1 VAFLKVLFSR
11 IGLLIMIYF
20 IIGVAVGPP
29 PCSQGKLPTTAVE
42 TSSAVVAWIQ
52 FFIWVLLWPL
62 GVIFHHAAFT
72 L

>member
-1 VAFLKVLFSR
+1 MAFLKTLFSR
-11 IGLLIMIYF
+11 TGLLIMIYF

-29 PCSQGKLPTTAVE
+29 PGAQGKLPTTVVE
-42 TSSAVVAWIQ
+42 TSSAIVAWIQ

>member
-1 VAFLKVLFSR
+1 VAFLKTLFSR
-11 IGLLIMIYF
+11 TGLLIMIYF

-29 PCSQGKLPTTAVE
+29 PGAQGRLPTTVVE
-42 TSSAVVAWIQ
+42 TSSAIVAWLQ

-62 GVIFHHAAFT
+62 GLIFHHAAFT

>member
-1 VAFLKVLFSR
+1 MAFLRVLFSR

-29 PCSQGKLPTTAVE
+29 PGAQGKLPTAAVE

-52 FFIWVLLWPL
+52 FFIWILLWPL
-62 GVIFHHAAFT
+62 GVIFHHPAFT

>member
-1 VAFLKVLFSR
+1 VAFLKTLFSR
-11 IGLLIMIYF
+11 TGLLIMIYF
-20 IIGVAVGPP
+20 IIGVLVGPP
-29 PCSQGKLPTTAVE
+29 PGAQGKLPTTVVE
-42 TSSAVVAWIQ
+42 TSSAIVAWIQ

>member
-1 VAFLKVLFSR
+1 VGFLKVLFSR
-11 IGLLIMIYF
+11 IGLLILIYF

-29 PCSQGKLPTTAVE
+29 
-42 TSSAVVAWIQ
+42 
-52 FFIWVLLWPL
+52 LWPL